1 MKKLISESGDG
12 QPSNRVS
19 FNSNL
24 KSLTTK
30 SLLPKR
36 RVSSSK
42 KERKVAAAIVLEA
55 AVARLDA
62 AKSAYQRNPRLAKQT
77 FLLGL
82 IRAGFF
88 LVILGL
94 GEIAQDPQLVKK

>member
-1 MKKLISESGDG
+1 MFVNHFYWTASLESAPDLVALAP
-12 QPSNRVS
+12 QLRFLPDPEA
-19 FNSNL
+19 NL
-24 KSLTTK
+24 SHKSVVGFLGTAEK
-30 SLLPKR
+30 PVQKPG
-36 RVSSSK
+36 
-42 KERKVAAAIVLEA
+42 
-55 AVARLDA
+55 
-62 AKSAYQRNPRLAKQT
+62 AYWGNLSVPRCNPRLAKQT